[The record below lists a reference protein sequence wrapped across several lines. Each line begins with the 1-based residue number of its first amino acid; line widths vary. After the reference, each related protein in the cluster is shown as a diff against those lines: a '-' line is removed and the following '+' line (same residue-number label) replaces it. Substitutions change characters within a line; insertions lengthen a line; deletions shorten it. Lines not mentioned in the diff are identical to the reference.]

1 MLDAGCSMLDARC
14 WMLDAGCWMLDA
26 RCSMLD
32 ARCSMLM
39 KILISGVSS
48 GIGLFLSQQITGEE
62 IWGISRRPVALP
74 GLRHSIC
81 DVTDWRQVEA
91 LAAEVR
97 QEWNELDAVIHC
109 AGTQGEVGPAMK
121 VDPIRWV
128 ETVQQN
134 IAGAYFLLHAIF
146 PLLAPQAESRRR
158 VILFSGGGVSQP
170 RPNFSAYACAKTAL
184 VRLTEQLAAEWG
196 TSGPAINIVA
206 PGAINTAM
214 TEEVV
219 RLGPDK
225 VGLAEFER
233 AQKQLASGGDDPVR
247 LLTLIRFLL
256 SPAAEMI
263 SGRFFSA
270 QWDSVE
276 DVLATAQ
283 SADKQRFT
291 LRRITD

>member
-1 MLDAGCSMLDARC
+1 
-14 WMLDAGCWMLDA
+14 
-26 RCSMLD
+26 
-32 ARCSMLM
+32 M

-48 GIGLFLSQQITGEE
+48 GIGLYLSQQITGEE
-62 IWGISRRPVALP
+62 IWGISRRPVTLP

-81 DVTDWRQVEA
+81 DVTDWSQVKA

-97 QEWNELDAVIHC
+97 QEWNALDAVIHC
-109 AGTQGEVGPAMK
+109 ASTQGEVGPATE

-134 IAGAYFLLHAIF
+134 IAGAYFLLRAIF
-146 PLLAPQAESRRR
+146 PLLAPQAESRPK
-158 VILFSGGGVSQP
+158 VILFSGGGASQP

-184 VRLTEQLAAEWG
+184 VRLTEQLAMEWG

-233 AQKQLASGGDDPVR
+233 AQKQLAFGGDDPVR

-256 SPAAEMI
+256 SPAAEKV
-263 SGRFFSA
+263 SGRFLSA

-276 DVLATAQ
+276 DVLATAR

-291 LRRITD
+291 LRRITG